1 MTNIATEMPLNCTLL
16 GSRTRSQLSLRSV
29 LLPLAEVST
38 GHPHPCVGRVTER
51 DTVWR
56 VPILRHTG
64 QRGRGHRLCA
74 ALCALF
80 FAFVLLVDDAENL
93 VLFLASDAD
102 AFKRFTRSTV
112 GADRAVIHAGS
123 AGRAVYACPHF
134 GQMRGSLLRPFIA
147 APPLR

>member
-1 MTNIATEMPLNCTLL
+1 MPLNCTSL

-29 LLPLAEVST
+29 LLPSAEVST

-56 VPILRHTG
+56 VPIPRHTG

-80 FAFVLLVDDAENL
+80 FTFVLLVDDAENL
-93 VLFLASDAD
+93 VLFLASDTD
-102 AFKRFTRSTV
+102 AFKRLTRSAV
-112 GADRAVIHAGS
+112 WADRAVIHTGKCWSGSVHLPAFRAG
-123 AGRAVYACPHF
+123 AWLVVAVFHRCTSFALI
-134 GQMRGSLLRPFIA
+134 S
-147 APPLR
+147 